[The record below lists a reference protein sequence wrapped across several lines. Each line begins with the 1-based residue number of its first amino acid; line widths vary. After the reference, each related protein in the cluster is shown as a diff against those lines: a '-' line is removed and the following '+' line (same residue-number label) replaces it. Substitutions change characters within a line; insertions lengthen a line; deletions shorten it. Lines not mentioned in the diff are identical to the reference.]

1 MARKLKLDAT
11 LMNPTDKKWSLAQ
24 SISREESMSFVRP
37 IDYLSFSYIIVLYI
51 LDNEMVLQN
60 IGLEKN
66 INHVNKSLG
75 QLAMIRGV
83 SIKLTMKWKGQGV
96 F

>member
-51 LDNEMVLQN
+51 LDNEMILQN
-60 IGLEKN
+60 IGWDFGDEFKKEKKILIML
-66 INHVNKSLG
+66 INP
-75 QLAMIRGV
+75 
-83 SIKLTMKWKGQGV
+83 
-96 F
+96 